1 MHTDYTLDI
10 MERTT
15 VRLAQEM
22 RKFSSE
28 TCPAFTTKELH
39 RKAEARRRREA
50 RGGPSKDSLAVDVH
64 RYKTLN
70 LGTYKIHALG
80 DYHEQIK
87 MFGTTDSFS
96 TQLVRISLHCSS

>member
-15 VRLAQEM
+15 VRLAQQM

-39 RKAEARRRREA
+39 REAESRRRREA
-50 RGGPSKDSLAVDVH
+50 
-64 RYKTLN
+64 
-70 LGTYKIHALG
+70 
-80 DYHEQIK
+80 
-87 MFGTTDSFS
+87 
-96 TQLVRISLHCSS
+96 